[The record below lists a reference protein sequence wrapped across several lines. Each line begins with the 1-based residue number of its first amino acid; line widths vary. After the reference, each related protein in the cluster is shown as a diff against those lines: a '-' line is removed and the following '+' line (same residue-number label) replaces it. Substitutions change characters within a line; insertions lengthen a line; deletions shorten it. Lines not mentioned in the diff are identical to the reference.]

1 MVQSLA
7 RTFHTTS
14 YFHAPVSYFDPQHGW
29 TELARSERGAQQGA
43 PSAGA
48 GCAVTLDPKLKHV
61 SGILGNRGAV
71 VAIQDDI
78 SIIGEA
84 EVTDTAM
91 AFLTGD
97 EGLKKVGCDVN
108 PGKGI
113 TVVPHTATPSD
124 RPSPTVVRS
133 GGSGTPRRV
142 SL

>member
-84 EVTDTAM
+84 E

-113 TVVPHTATPSD
+113 TSTSRQTSGRGRRT

>member
-1 MVQSLA
+1 M
-7 RTFHTTS
+7 
-14 YFHAPVSYFDPQHGW
+14 
-29 TELARSERGAQQGA
+29 
-43 PSAGA
+43 
-48 GCAVTLDPKLKHV
+48 TLDPKLKHV

-84 EVTDTAM
+84 E